1 MSRNSEKQIEFNKR
15 RMSSISVFYVLKLFL
30 SKQEMGS
37 IFTEQDIW
45 DFYDSDK
52 EYSEVLN
59 SKKTKK
65 SEYLRQL
72 IQMFIK
78 AGYITF
84 IAKDVDKDK
93 FIKTIPV
100 KDRLIRKD
108 KEIDMFITQVD
119 LAIEG
124 SKI

>member
-30 SKQEMGS
+30 SKQQIGS
-37 IFTEQDIW
+37 VFTEQDIW
-45 DFYDSDK
+45 DFYDSNKD
-52 EYSEVLN
+52 YSEVLN

-72 IQMFIK
+72 IQMFVK

-84 IAKDVDKDK
+84 VAKEADKDK
-93 FIKTIPV
+93 FMKTIPV

-108 KEIDMFITQVD
+108 REIDMFITQVD